1 MGAHG
6 NSSIVATNGPNQNLF
21 TPRQLAELIKQH
33 LQYSEGKPV
42 ILVACQ
48 TGKADNSF
56 AQKLANE
63 LKVPVR
69 GATENISAVI
79 GEGLNEGK
87 YVTIKP

>member
-1 MGAHG
+1 M
-6 NSSIVATNGPNQNLF
+6 F

-33 LQYSEGKPV
+33 PQYSEGKPV

-63 LKVPVR
+63 LTTPVR
-69 GATENISAVI
+69 GATENVSAVT
-79 GEGLNEGK
+79 GEVLNGGK
-87 YVTIKP
+87 HVTIKP